1 MTRTLAIAGAGF
13 SGTLLALQA
22 LRLAPP
28 GTTIVLIE
36 RRRRFGQGAAYS
48 SRNLSHLLN
57 VPAGKMSAFDD
68 RPGDFLT
75 WLRTRPGWE
84 ACTAP
89 NFIPRQL
96 YGAYIRH
103 LLKTA
108 LRREGSANRL
118 TLMRGELR
126 AIRHEGA
133 AVHLQ
138 LEHDRA
144 ISADLVVLATGNFP
158 PEPPLVANP
167 SFYEGPLFRA
177 NPWDA
182 AALDGLRPDDPVLL
196 IGTSLTAV
204 DVVLSLLDRGHT
216 GPITAVS
223 RRGLLPLPHASGP
236 SLPRRALPAY
246 PSNPLMLMM
255 CLRREAK
262 AAIALGCPWQ
272 AAADAVRPFIQDLW
286 QAMTPREHA
295 VFLRH
300 LRPWWGVHRHRIA
313 PSVAARL
320 EAAMASSQFHVR
332 RGRIQEYRLTDA
344 GQVEVQFR
352 RPPKDGGGTES
363 VAAARVINC
372 SGPSSNFARVRDP
385 LLRSLLDTGLARPD
399 RMRLGLDVTSHC
411 AVRDASGA
419 VSRQIFAVGPL
430 TKGLYWEMTAVPDLR
445 QQCESLANHLACL
458 LATLPS

>member
-13 SGTLLALQA
+13 SGTLLALQV
-22 LRLAPP
+22 LRSTTSD
-28 GTTIVLIE
+28 TTIVLIE
-36 RRRRFGQGAAYS
+36 RRRRFGQGAAYA
-48 SRNLSHLLN
+48 SRNPSHLLN
-57 VPAGKMSAFDD
+57 VSAGNMSAFDD
-68 RPGDFLT
+68 RPGDFLA
-75 WLRTRPGWE
+75 WLQTRPGWK

-103 LLKTA
+103 LLQTA
-108 LRREGSANRL
+108 LRRDGAANRL
-118 TLMRGELR
+118 ILMRGELQ
-126 AIRHEGA
+126 AIRYEGS

-138 LEHDRA
+138 LDRDRA
-144 ISADLVVLATGNFP
+144 ITADLVVLATGNFP
-158 PEPPLVANP
+158 PEPPQVANP
-167 SFYEGPLFRA
+167 SFYDGPLFRA
-177 NPWDA
+177 NPWDQ
-182 AALDGLRPDDPVLL
+182 AALEGLRPGDPVLL

-204 DVVLSLLDRGHT
+204 DVVLSLLDSGHT
-216 GPITAVS
+216 GPITALS

-246 PSNPLMLMM
+246 PSHPLALMM

-262 AAIALGCPWQ
+262 AAIALGCTWQ
-272 AAADAVRPFIQDLW
+272 AAADAVRPFLQDLW
-286 QAMTPREHA
+286 QAMTPREQA
-295 VFLRH
+295 AFLRH

-313 PSVAARL
+313 PSIAARL
-320 EAAMASSQFHVR
+320 QAAMASSQFCVR
-332 RGRIQEYRLTDA
+332 RGRIQNYRLTEA
-344 GQVEVQFR
+344 GQVEVQFG
-352 RPPKDGGGTES
+352 RPPKDGGGTDS
-363 VAAARVINC
+363 VVAARVINC

-399 RMRLGLDVTSHC
+399 RMRLGLDVTGHC

-445 QQCESLANHLACL
+445 QQCESLANHLAGL
-458 LATLPS
+458 LVTLPT